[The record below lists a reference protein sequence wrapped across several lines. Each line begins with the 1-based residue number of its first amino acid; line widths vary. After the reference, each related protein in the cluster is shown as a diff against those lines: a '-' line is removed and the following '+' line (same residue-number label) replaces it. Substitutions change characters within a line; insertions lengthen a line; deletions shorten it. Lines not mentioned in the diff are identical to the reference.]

1 MPSLRAL
8 LLTVLPFAAACGGTV
23 PPVDPDD
30 APDAAVTIDAGTDPD
45 AETPT
50 PPDAGTDAEGSR
62 PRCDVTQPFGTP
74 VKLPGPVNGDTT
86 EDHAPWLS
94 RDERRMY
101 FSSNRDPRGTLLHL
115 AVRDD
120 ADATFGQPR
129 LVDVPGTSFFNV
141 NPTLSDDE
149 RTLWIESRGDLYT
162 TRRDSIDEEFPDAT
176 RMAIASS
183 ETGVLDAQ
191 PFVTLAGDALY
202 FSSTR
207 SPVTSGY
214 GLFRATRNGADF
226 TIAANA
232 QPVLTGAQ
240 HAVLSEDER
249 TIYYMVSNNGTKIV
263 TATRERA
270 TDPFGGPT
278 ELTALG
284 TAERDDENAPGW
296 VSPDGCRLYMHSNR
310 GTISQRDIYVAK
322 RPPLP

>member
-1 MPSLRAL
+1 MASLRAL
-8 LLTVLPFAAACGGTV
+8 LTALPLSVAACGGSVTS
-23 PPVDPDD
+23 DP
-30 APDAAVTIDAGTDPD
+30 PDATVDAVIGDASTLPD
-45 AETPT
+45 AEVPT
-50 PPDAGTDAEGSR
+50 PPDAGIDAEGSR
-62 PRCDVTQPFGTP
+62 PRCDVSQPFGTP

-86 EDHAPWLS
+86 EDQSPWLS

-120 ADATFGQPR
+120 ADATFGQPQ

-149 RTLWIESRGDLYT
+149 RTLWIESRGDLFAT
-162 TRRDSIDEEFPDAT
+162 TREAIGDPFPAAT
-176 RMAIASS
+176 RMAITSS

-191 PFVTLAGDALY
+191 PFVTLAGNALY

-214 GLFRATRNGADF
+214 GLFRATRSGADF
-226 TIAANA
+226 AIAANA
-232 QPVLTGAQ
+232 QPIITGAQ
-240 HAVLSEDER
+240 HVFLSDDER

-263 TATRERA
+263 TATRTLV
-270 TDPFGGPT
+270 TDPFGAAT

-310 GTISQRDIYVAK
+310 GTVSQRDIYVAT